1 MNRAPHSAVGGQ
13 IQMSNQGLEQMSDH
27 QLYLSQVADVIRE
40 LFDEYDGPITLETT
54 ARDVPQWDSLSNVRL
69 MVLIEQELA
78 VRFST
83 AEVQGFKNL
92 GSLIDAVVKRKQ
104 NQ

>member
-1 MNRAPHSAVGGQ
+1 MKRAPYGAVDGQ
-13 IQMSNQGLEQMSDH
+13 KTAVKLRLKKMSDH

>member
-1 MNRAPHSAVGGQ
+1 
-13 IQMSNQGLEQMSDH
+13 MSDH
-27 QLYLSQVADVIRE
+27 QLYLSQVAEVIRE

>member
-1 MNRAPHSAVGGQ
+1 
-13 IQMSNQGLEQMSDH
+13 
-27 QLYLSQVADVIRE
+27 
-40 LFDEYDGPITLETT
+40 
-54 ARDVPQWDSLSNVRL
+54 RDVPQWDSLSNVRL